1 MFRAVKKYSAFIFEY
16 FKANLAMEMEY
27 RGAFVARMF
36 GMILNDAMWLVFW
49 ILYFT
54 RFPVVQGWGK
64 NDIITL
70 WGVCALGYGLGH
82 GIFGNALSLATIIQ
96 SGNLDFYLVYPKNVL
111 LHVICS
117 RINST
122 AMGDIVF
129 GPLVYLILVKPSLAS
144 TCVFLISGVLVG
156 GVFVGFS
163 ILAGSLAFFIGNS
176 EGVAGQ
182 MTNSLI
188 HFSTYPSAIFHGTI
202 KAILFTVLPAGFIN
216 SVPVKVV
223 RDFDPLF
230 FAALCAASVFFVCA
244 GNRAFTAGLRRYESG
259 NLVQART

>member
-1 MFRAVKKYSAFIFEY
+1 MFRAVKKYSAFVFEY
-16 FKANLAMEMEY
+16 LKANLAMEMEY
-27 RGAFVARMF
+27 RGAFIARMF
-36 GMILNDAMWLVFW
+36 GMIVNDAMWLTFW

-82 GIFGNALSLATIIQ
+82 GIFGNALGLATTIQ

-111 LHVICS
+111 LHSICS

-122 AMGDIVF
+122 AMGDVIF
-129 GPLVYLILVKPSLAS
+129 GPLVYVILVKPSFVS
-144 TCVFLISGVLVG
+144 TCVFLISGVLVAAI
-156 GVFVGFS
+156 FVGFS
-163 ILAGSLAFFIGNS
+163 VLAGSLAFFIGNS

-188 HFSTYPSAIFHGTI
+188 HFSTYPSAIFNGTI
-202 KAILFTVLPAGFIN
+202 KAILFTLIPAGFIN
-216 SVPVKVV
+216 SVPVKLV

-230 FAALCAASVFFVCA
+230 FAALFAASVFFLWA
-244 GNRAFTAGLRRYESG
+244 GDRIFKAGLKRYESG